1 MIKLSNK
8 NRTISFRV
16 NEREGEILDNLC
28 EKYGKKTS
36 SLIIFLLEKEYYY
49 TKEDDEDE

>member
-1 MIKLSNK
+1 MSNK
-8 NRTISFRV
+8 SRTISFRV
-16 NEREGEILDNLC
+16 NEREEKILDELC

-49 TKEDDEDE
+49 TKEGEDE